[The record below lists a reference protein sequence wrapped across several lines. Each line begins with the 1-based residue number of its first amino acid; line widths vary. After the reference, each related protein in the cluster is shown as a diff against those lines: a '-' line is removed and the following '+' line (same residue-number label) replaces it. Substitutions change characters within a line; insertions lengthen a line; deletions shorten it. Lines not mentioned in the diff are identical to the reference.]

1 MTTSPFLLSL
11 GALLVVFVS
20 AAPPVSAA
28 VVKWKA
34 EVDGKWDDPTKWSTG
49 KVPGPNDDVVDDFTN
64 HEIRFDKGS
73 HKVKSFKTKG
83 GFDLRAG
90 TLEVTN
96 GITNEGGFGIN
107 GGTLKDTIL
116 TTALRGRLSISNSDR
131 SVLDGVVFQGIGTDV
146 FHRAGG
152 TVTIKNG
159 FSADGIIR
167 MENGSK
173 MVFDGTQTFKN
184 GAIAFEG
191 NGKSVIDLTPGT
203 VLSLGSPAKPPK
215 EPFAGKVTVI
225 RGTGAN
231 AAIGSRSNDPKKPTA
246 IVMAGEAEFSG
257 SDYVIAADRVV
268 NDGNVFVNTG
278 VGSKVQAGEFVN
290 RKGATYN
297 AAHTH
302 AIEAG
307 TFTNEG
313 SVKGGIAFE
322 ISAATFE
329 NSGTITVDA
338 GQKLSVSGQPAGQ
351 SAVNHGRVI
360 VNGELTFLSGY
371 TQKAGRTRVDG
382 RLTIQRDGTK
392 TTGVLEGGDIGGI
405 GRVNGNLSAAQG
417 IVKPG
422 KSPGIFS
429 IEGDYAQLALGRL
442 EIELGGTDFDPVLG
456 LVDYDQLAID
466 GTATLEGLLQV
477 FLVDGFVPSFDDEFT
492 ILTAAGLQGFF

>member
-152 TVTIKNG
+152 TVTIERVLG
-159 FSADGIIR
+159 GRDHPDGER
-167 MENGSK
+167 LE
-173 MVFDGTQTFKN
+173 DGVRWHPDVQ
-184 GAIAFEG
+184 ERRHRLR
-191 NGKSVIDLTPGT
+191 GKSRRHRPDARHGPQPGST
-203 VLSLGSPAKPPK
+203 REASQGTLC
-215 EPFAGKVTVI
+215 GKVTVI
-225 RGTGAN
+225 RGTRAN

-278 VGSKVQAGEFVN
+278 VA
-290 RKGATYN
+290 RRCRPA
-297 AAHTH
+297 
-302 AIEAG
+302 
-307 TFTNEG
+307 
-313 SVKGGIAFE
+313 
-322 ISAATFE
+322 
-329 NSGTITVDA
+329 NS
-338 GQKLSVSGQPAGQ
+338 
-351 SAVNHGRVI
+351 
-360 VNGELTFLSGY
+360 
-371 TQKAGRTRVDG
+371 
-382 RLTIQRDGTK
+382 
-392 TTGVLEGGDIGGI
+392 
-405 GRVNGNLSAAQG
+405 
-417 IVKPG
+417 
-422 KSPGIFS
+422 
-429 IEGDYAQLALGRL
+429 
-442 EIELGGTDFDPVLG
+442 
-456 LVDYDQLAID
+456 
-466 GTATLEGLLQV
+466 
-477 FLVDGFVPSFDDEFT
+477 
-492 ILTAAGLQGFF
+492 